1 VARITYDAQIV
12 ADHPLRRRFI
22 GAAQHVAE
30 LAWDVRQDIETVRQR
45 SEALVLGAAT
55 DTLSGQEVLAPD
67 AWTDH
72 LLEFLDRS
80 RTGGLAGV
88 STGLRDLDGMT
99 LGLSAG
105 LYLLAASTGTGKTA
119 MAGQIALHVAEQHG
133 PVVFVSMELTDVDL
147 GMRLVS
153 VLTNI
158 KKERL
163 VIGGLT
169 AEQHEQVHGAVERM
183 SRSQLY
189 MVYGSGYTTG
199 DVRAH
204 LLRAQAAEGVKPA
217 LLVVDN
223 VQLLADQEGDGRS
236 RERNVSAAAKGL
248 KNLSGE
254 LGVPVLALVQLNRN
268 RAARAD
274 KRPTLTDLRESGDLE
289 NTADSVIGL
298 YRDEMDHPD
307 SVEKGV
313 STTV

>member
-1 VARITYDAQIV
+1 VAAELEHQGTYQSAGGLVGLAELNVATPTSTHITYYAQIV
-12 ADHPLRRRFI
+12 ADHALRRRFI

-30 LAWDVRQDIETVRQR
+30 LAWDVRQDIDTVRQR

-88 STGLRDLDGMT
+88 STGLRDLDTLT
-99 LGLSAG
+99 LGLSPG

-119 MAGQIALHVAEQHG
+119 IAGQIALHVAEQHG

-147 GMRLVS
+147 GVRLVS

-163 VIGGLT
+163 VVGGLT

-183 SRSQLY
+183 SRSRLC

-204 LLRAQAAEGVKPA
+204 LLRAQAAECMPPRRVW
-217 LLVVDN
+217 
-223 VQLLADQEGDGRS
+223 QEPFFGAWRIGAVTRPPPGFQW
-236 RERNVSAAAKGL
+236 R
-248 KNLSGE
+248 
-254 LGVPVLALVQLNRN
+254 LG
-268 RAARAD
+268 
-274 KRPTLTDLRESGDLE
+274 
-289 NTADSVIGL
+289 
-298 YRDEMDHPD
+298 
-307 SVEKGV
+307 
-313 STTV
+313 